1 MTTRSCINFYFGYP
15 SPDFSSDGDSS
26 SMMTMTSADD
36 ITWDCNKLHKIKNI
50 VSNIQYHTLKFP
62 RIFMIGRLDIQL
74 KIHLIY
80 GSKVCNKQI
89 KLMLVL
95 TWNGSI
101 HSECVTNMHSEW

>member
-1 MTTRSCINFYFGYP
+1 M
-15 SPDFSSDGDSS
+15 
-26 SMMTMTSADD
+26 MTSADD
-36 ITWDCNKLHKIKNI
+36 ITWDYNKLHKIKNI

-95 TWNGSI
+95 AWMDQY
-101 HSECVTNMHSEW
+101 SECVTNIH